1 MLRKYFFGRSSMLN
15 TVFTEDKSDDTD
27 DNGDLSNNM
36 NPIRDQ
42 PDIQIDFDS
51 DTEDFGA

>member
-1 MLRKYFFGRSSMLN
+1 MLN
-15 TVFTEDKSDDTD
+15 TVFTEDESDDTD
-27 DNGDLSNNM
+27 DSDFSNNM

-51 DTEDFGA
+51 DMEDFNA